1 MKDNH
6 LTYFVNR
13 TNNLINYLIKGFTK
27 NNLDEHSL
35 IFLAKNT
42 KRFMTTTQKAYLFV
56 IFKLLDK
63 LTFLNDKLFK
73 DFIDVEAMIS
83 NIFETINTTLN
94 DLLSQKIDK
103 KRQEY
108 IDIIVD
114 NLLFVQ
120 KILLDIGDMA
130 ISILKFQTN
139 IIDEKEFRNRY
150 KNFKISLE
158 NEKNVFDQKYK
169 KSG

>member
-103 KRQEY
+103 KRQED

>member
-103 KRQEY
+103 KRQED

-139 IIDEKEFRNRY
+139 ISDEKEFRNRY

>member
-103 KRQEY
+103 KRQED

-158 NEKNVFDQKYK
+158 NEKNVFEKKKK